1 MRNLSAAVFTL
12 ALVACSDTTNP
23 DGAGGQTDGATQAST
38 TRAATSDAAATTIA
52 TSAASSTTG
61 AVPCTRNEVPLT
73 VTFTDEGFVDAQVVP
88 VTFDGVEGWLALDTG
103 AGITF
108 VFGEEGDPEYVEH
121 VGDAQVGCET
131 VPMALL
137 TLEAIGVEM
146 FQGKPILGILGLD
159 FFTARPAEVDYPGGK
174 VVRYVSEAPDTRGL
188 VAVPGDYVG
197 GRIVLDAALD
207 AVPMRLMFDTGSPHT
222 IHVGAMAA
230 PGDEEVQLGTADG
243 AVTTVYEGPAALALG
258 TNAPRPITVWRA
270 PTFPYVEEELV
281 ELDAA
286 GLLGASGLGVRRMLF
301 DRAGSALWLGPLA
314 SP

>member
-1 MRNLSAAVFTL
+1 MRNLFAAIVT
-12 ALVACSDTTNP
+12 LVACSDAVDP
-23 DGAGGQTDGATQAST
+23 DGAGGEADGATQAAT
-38 TRAATSDAAATTIA
+38 TRAATSDAATATLA

-61 AVPCTRNEVPLT
+61 AGPCTRNEVPLT
-73 VTFTDEGFVDAQVVP
+73 VTFTGEGFVDAQVVP

-121 VGDAQVGCET
+121 VGD
-131 VPMALL
+131 
-137 TLEAIGVEM
+137 
-146 FQGKPILGILGLD
+146 
-159 FFTARPAEVDYPGGK
+159 ARPAEVDYPGGK

-258 TNAPRPITVWRA
+258 TDAPRPITVWRA
-270 PTFPYVEEELV
+270 PTFPYVEEELM